1 LRGRSWHSTPTTT
14 CNHRLNFLQYPPT
27 RSFRRQKE
35 KNQLSD
41 AQKAAL
47 RTTFGEIEEDEF
59 QDEAPRAKVGVVS
72 GRARAYES
80 NQKVGAVSKRM
91 QKRLQ
96 QQAKVS
102 GGMSTI
108 RGSNTSGTAS
118 VSFTPLQVRGW
129 RFMGDLRGCRRGYC
143 LEKEGHF
150 LCFKPGGRW
159 TLFRAL
165 SYSFLC
171 SHRGLRL

>member
-1 LRGRSWHSTPTTT
+1 M
-14 CNHRLNFLQYPPT
+14 

-47 RTTFGEIEEDEF
+47 RTNFGEIEEDEF

-118 VSFTPLQVRGW
+118 VSFTPLQVRSMYK
-129 RFMGDLRGCRRGYC
+129 RC
-143 LEKEGHF
+143 EG
-150 LCFKPGGRW
+150 LWEG
-159 TLFRAL
+159 
-165 SYSFLC
+165 S
-171 SHRGLRL
+171 

>member
-1 LRGRSWHSTPTTT
+1 MLTFVARLPLYPTHRSQPH
-14 CNHRLNFLQYPPT
+14 
-27 RSFRRQKE
+27 SFRRQKE
-35 KNQLSD
+35 KNQLSE

-47 RTTFGEIEEDEF
+47 RTNFGEIEEDEF

-72 GRARAYES
+72 GRARAYEA

-118 VSFTPLQVRGW
+118 VSFTPLQVRSEQKET
-129 RFMGDLRGCRRGYC
+129 RGV
-143 LEKEGHF
+143 
-150 LCFKPGGRW
+150 GREW
-159 TLFRAL
+159 ESGQDEEAAAGFNRNAP
-165 SYSFLC
+165 SS
-171 SHRGLRL
+171 SPPHRGLRL